1 MRETAMNIKGRSL
14 SDAQGTRFD
23 SFFLPSRAKNPG
35 WRKKWARVR
44 ARERMREGGNGAER
58 VELDARILDALV
70 SPGFWSALCGLE
82 GRFCAHDLFSI
93 SLRSSHDLGLA
104 RLALWGDEDED
115 VFSIVSVQH
124 GLSFR
129 TYKALLTR
137 DASFHNA
144 RFLELCH
151 EDGAMR
157 RLSQIL
163 RWRRENG
170 PSEARRLHE
179 RPRQMA
185 KEVRGNLD
193 QFAQERRVERR
204 SKGFGHR

>member
-1 MRETAMNIKGRSL
+1 M
-14 SDAQGTRFD
+14 
-23 SFFLPSRAKNPG
+23 
-35 WRKKWARVR
+35 
-44 ARERMREGGNGAER
+44 
-58 VELDARILDALV
+58 
-70 SPGFWSALCGLE
+70 
-82 GRFCAHDLFSI
+82 
-93 SLRSSHDLGLA
+93 
-104 RLALWGDEDED
+104 WGDEDEE

-163 RWRRENG
+163 RWRWENG
-170 PSEARRLHE
+170 PS
-179 RPRQMA
+179 
-185 KEVRGNLD
+185 
-193 QFAQERRVERR
+193 
-204 SKGFGHR
+204 

>member
-1 MRETAMNIKGRSL
+1 MVKYARESNDATKSCKARGTDLRVHFKNMRETAMNIKGRSL

-93 SLRSSHDLGLA
+93 SLRSSHDLGLT
-104 RLALWGDEDED
+104 RG
-115 VFSIVSVQH
+115 VCGGMRTKTFSR
-124 GLSFR
+124 SFR
-129 TYKALLTR
+129 CNTG
-137 DASFHNA
+137 
-144 RFLELCH
+144 C
-151 EDGAMR
+151 
-157 RLSQIL
+157 LSEHIK
-163 RWRRENG
+163 
-170 PSEARRLHE
+170 HY
-179 RPRQMA
+179 
-185 KEVRGNLD
+185 
-193 QFAQERRVERR
+193 
-204 SKGFGHR
+204 